1 MFDLGGNTN
10 VVEGGSPAQDQLTT
24 DLLGVLRPFLQGLQG
39 GQTGAG
45 NPFIGLA
52 QQAGG
57 DTQQSAISAL
67 QQILSAGPEGLL
79 SAAQPVF
86 QQNLQFGLG
95 ALASGA
101 PSTRGSAFGNQAID
115 FATRQDQAFNL
126 FAEQALQNFQGNQIS
141 AAGQLGQIG
150 AQQQNAVLN
159 PTIALLLAALGQGFP
174 DAAIQ
179 QNPGIFD
186 FLTLGVQGANALASS
201 GVFDNNDD
209 DPFNQGRTGTVD
221 PITFGGGQAGNF

>member
-10 VVEGGSPAQDQLTT
+10 VVQGGSPAQDQLTT
-24 DLLGVLRPFLQGLQG
+24 DLLGVLRPFLQGGL
-39 GQTGAG
+39 TGAG

-57 DTQQSAISAL
+57 GTQQSAISAL
-67 QQILSAGPEGLL
+67 QQILQQGPQGLL
-79 SAAQPVF
+79 DAAQPVF
-86 QQNLQFGLG
+86 EQNFQFGLG
-95 ALASGA
+95 QLANAA
-101 PSTRGSAFGNQAID
+101 PTTRGSAFGNQAID
-115 FATRQDQAFNL
+115 FATRQDTAFNL

-179 QNPGIFD
+179 QNPGLFD
-186 FLTLGVQGANALASS
+186 FLTLGVNAASGLASS
-201 GVFDNNDD
+201 GIYDNDD